1 MPSKGRLWS
10 GVASTASLRVFRAN
24 RFSHYQK
31 TFANALNEMKMK
43 TVADFISITSKSI
56 EN

>member
-10 GVASTASLRVFRAN
+10 GVALTASLRVFRAN